1 MTRGRVL
8 VAEGSVFMRIMLTT
22 TLERLGFEVVAT
34 ANNGKEAVDGYMEL
48 RPDIVLVDVELK
60 DMDAIEITRVIANED
75 PSAVVIILIPESMDV
90 PDIIVD
96 AVRAGAKG
104 YMRKPISAEEIEA
117 HIRSAMRRR

>member
-22 TLERLGFEVVAT
+22 TLERFGFEVVAT